1 MTGVMI
7 VTGGS
12 RGIGAAIA
20 KLAGQRG
27 YAVAVN
33 YTNRADAAE
42 NEDRHLRDRCRA
54 GLPRSPHRDSV
65 ARLIPTASHASLGG

>member
-42 NEDRHLRDRCRA
+42 AVVKDINKANGRAIAVKADVGNASGHRETLRDGR
-54 GLPRSPHRDSV
+54 
-65 ARLIPTASHASLGG
+65 